1 MSNFVLDASVGLAW
15 AVDDPEPDSARAI
28 RESFLTGRIAI
39 VPSLWVL
46 EIANGLV
53 MAERRGKLDLAEVE
67 RARDLYESMM
77 ANYIEVQTDSPQAGF
92 REIQEIARRHQLT
105 AYDAAYLFLA
115 LQHRL
120 PLATL
125 DGSLKVAAQ
134 KSGVSVLP

>member
-1 MSNFVLDASVGLAW
+1 
-15 AVDDPEPDSARAI
+15 
-28 RESFLTGRIAI
+28 
-39 VPSLWVL
+39 
-46 EIANGLV
+46 
-53 MAERRGKLDLAEVE
+53 
-67 RARDLYESMM
+67 LYESMM

-92 REIQEIARRHQLT
+92 REIQEIARKHQLT

-125 DGSLKVAAQ
+125 DGSLTVAAQ

>member
-1 MSNFVLDASVGLAW
+1 VSNFVLDASVGLAW

-92 REIQEIARRHQLT
+92 REIQEIARKHQVT

-125 DGSLKVAAQ
+125 DGSLTVAAQ

>member
-1 MSNFVLDASVGLAW
+1 VSNFVLDAAVGLAW

-28 RESFLTGRIAI
+28 RETFLTGRIAI

-46 EIANGLV
+46 EIANGPV
-53 MAERRGKLDLAEVE
+53 MAERRGKLDLEEVK

-77 ANYIEVQTDSPQAGF
+77 ANCIEVQ
-92 REIQEIARRHQLT
+92 
-105 AYDAAYLFLA
+105 DAAYLFLA

-125 DGSLKVAAQ
+125 DGSL
-134 KSGVSVLP
+134 

>member
-1 MSNFVLDASVGLAW
+1 VSDFVLDASVALAW
-15 AVDDPEPDSARAI
+15 AVDDPEPDGAREI
-28 RESFLTGRIAI
+28 RESFLSGRIAI

-53 MAERRGKLDLAEVE
+53 QAERRGKLDLAEVE

-77 ANYIEVQTDSPQAGF
+77 SNYIEVHTDSPPAGF
-92 REIQEIARRHQLT
+92 REIQEIARKHHLS

-115 LQHRL
+115 LQQRL

-125 DGSLKVAAQ
+125 DRSLTVAAR
-134 KSGVSVLP
+134 KSGVAVLL

>member
-1 MSNFVLDASVGLAW
+1 MSDFVLDASVALAW
-15 AVDDPEPDSARAI
+15 AVDDPEPDAAREI
-28 RESFLTGRIAI
+28 RESFLGGRMAM

-53 MAERRGKLDLAEVE
+53 MAERRGKLDLAKAE

-77 ANYIEVQTDSPQAGF
+77 SNYIEVQADSPQAGF
-92 REIQEIARRHQLT
+92 REIQEIARKHQLT

-115 LQHRL
+115 LQRRL

-125 DGSLKVAAQ
+125 DGSLAVAAQ
-134 KSGVSVLP
+134 KLGVAVLP

>member
-39 VPSLWVL
+39 VPSQWVL

-92 REIQEIARRHQLT
+92 REIQEIARKHQVT

-125 DGSLKVAAQ
+125 DGSLTVAAQ

>member
-39 VPSLWVL
+39 VPSQWVL

-92 REIQEIARRHQLT
+92 REIQEIARKHQLT

-125 DGSLKVAAQ
+125 DGSLTVAAQ

>member
-1 MSNFVLDASVGLAW
+1 MSDFVLDASIALAW
-15 AVDDPEPDSARAI
+15 AVDHPEPAGAREI
-28 RESFLTGRIAI
+28 RLSFLRGRLAI

-53 MAERRGKLDLAEVE
+53 QAERRGKLSLAEIE

-77 ANYIEVQTDSPQAGF
+77 SSYIEVQTDSPQSGF

-105 AYDAAYLFLA
+105 AYDASYLFLA
-115 LQHRL
+115 SQHRL

-125 DGSLKVAAQ
+125 DSSLISAAH
-134 KSGVSVLP
+134 KSGVAVLP